1 MLRTVR
7 SLPSLRL
14 LYQQEAATLKGQ
26 VQAKSTYSYTC
37 GELFQPSTT
46 AIRNVHQTAKKET
59 ILLDSSSEK
68 SRYTTMNLQGLKMEC
83 KKRGLKVSGRKLDL
97 VQRLV
102 SQDQLGAENSRSFTN
117 ISGDNTNPLNS
128 SNPKFSLLDKQI
140 KESKIA
146 EAIRYQ
152 KKHDFSVSHKD
163 LNDSKEVKNKLLK
176 NSSLTN
182 SAMQSMKLSAE
193 TGKLDKTRV
202 QDVKTSEKSKY
213 KVDRKLTDN
222 NLSSNKTNERRSA
235 QLKLQAQKRDAEK
248 KAFELRV
255 QADRR
260 AAEVK
265 LQREREAREFKLQAE
280 KKAAELKLQR
290 EREAQELKLQ
300 AERRAA
306 EKKAAEM
313 KLQREREAHELKL
326 RAEKRA
332 AEKKA
337 AKMKLQKEREA
348 QEFKL
353 QAEKEATE
361 MKLQRERETEEVKL
375 QAERKDTEKKAAEL
389 QMKEAEELKQREA
402 SKKADLQTREK
413 VATIT
418 ETIKQSIIKQSAISQ
433 ILSKAH
439 EQSKVDV
446 VASAK
451 RQLQERAK
459 LVQLKEQQQ
468 QQQQKEQRKEQNNNL
483 NSRDVKFL
491 TAFGLST
498 IGWWSLKESS
508 I

>member
-102 SQDQLGAENSRSFTN
+102 SQDQFGAENSRSFTN
-117 ISGDNTNPLNS
+117 ISSNNAS
-128 SNPKFSLLDKQI
+128 SLSPPNPKFSLLDKQI

-146 EAIRYQ
+146 EAIRRQ
-152 KKHDFSVSHKD
+152 KKHDLMDSHKKFS
-163 LNDSKEVKNKLLK
+163 DSKEVRKAPLN
-176 NSSLTN
+176 N
-182 SAMQSMKLSAE
+182 SASTNGSSQAQSVKQSAE
-193 TGKLDKTRV
+193 MAKLDKTGV
-202 QDVKTSEKSKY
+202 QKSKASEEARYKEERKMTDNKLSLNKTSE
-213 KVDRKLTDN
+213 RK
-222 NLSSNKTNERRSA
+222 SA
-235 QLKLQAQKRDAEK
+235 QLKLQAQKREAEK
-248 KAFELRV
+248 KASELKA

-260 AAEVK
+260 AAEVRLQRAREAQELK
-265 LQREREAREFKLQAE
+265 LQAEKKAAEKRAVEMQQQKQREAQELKLQAE
-280 KKAAELKLQR
+280 KKAAELK
-290 EREAQELKLQ
+290 
-300 AERRAA
+300 
-306 EKKAAEM
+306 
-313 KLQREREAHELKL
+313 H
-326 RAEKRA
+326 
-332 AEKKA
+332 
-337 AKMKLQKEREA
+337 KM
-348 QEFKL
+348 
-353 QAEKEATE
+353 
-361 MKLQRERETEEVKL
+361 
-375 QAERKDTEKKAAEL
+375 
-389 QMKEAEELKQREA
+389 MKEAEELKLREA
-402 SKKADLQTREK
+402 TKKADIQTREK

-418 ETIKQSIIKQSAISQ
+418 ETIKQSVIKQSTISQ
-433 ILSKAH
+433 ILNKAH
-439 EQSKVDV
+439 DQSKVDV

-451 RQLQERAK
+451 RQLQDRAK
-459 LVQLKEQQQ
+459 LVQQKQQQQQ
-468 QQQQKEQRKEQNNNL
+468 QQQQKEQRKEQSDNL

>member
-102 SQDQLGAENSRSFTN
+102 SQDQFGAENSRSFTN
-117 ISGDNTNPLNS
+117 ISSNNAS
-128 SNPKFSLLDKQI
+128 SLSPPNPKFSLLDKQI

-146 EAIRYQ
+146 EAIRRQ
-152 KKHDFSVSHKD
+152 KKHDLMDSHKKFS
-163 LNDSKEVKNKLLK
+163 DSKEVRKAPLN
-176 NSSLTN
+176 N
-182 SAMQSMKLSAE
+182 SASTNGSSQAQSVKHSAE
-193 TGKLDKTRV
+193 MAKLDKTGV
-202 QDVKTSEKSKY
+202 QKSKASEEARYKEERKMTDNKLSLDKTSE
-213 KVDRKLTDN
+213 RK
-222 NLSSNKTNERRSA
+222 SA
-235 QLKLQAQKRDAEK
+235 QLKLQAQKREAEK
-248 KAFELRV
+248 KASELKA

-260 AAEVK
+260 AAEVRLQRAREAQELK
-265 LQREREAREFKLQAE
+265 LQAEKKAAEKRAVEMQQQKQREAQELKLQAEKKAAEKRVEMQQQKQREAEELKLQAE
-280 KKAAELKLQR
+280 KKAAELK
-290 EREAQELKLQ
+290 
-300 AERRAA
+300 
-306 EKKAAEM
+306 
-313 KLQREREAHELKL
+313 H
-326 RAEKRA
+326 
-332 AEKKA
+332 
-337 AKMKLQKEREA
+337 KM
-348 QEFKL
+348 
-353 QAEKEATE
+353 
-361 MKLQRERETEEVKL
+361 
-375 QAERKDTEKKAAEL
+375 
-389 QMKEAEELKQREA
+389 MKEAEELKLREA
-402 SKKADLQTREK
+402 TKKADIQTREK

-418 ETIKQSIIKQSAISQ
+418 EAIKQSVIKQSTISQ
-433 ILSKAH
+433 ILNKAH
-439 EQSKVDV
+439 DQSKVDV

-451 RQLQERAK
+451 RQLQDRAK
-459 LVQLKEQQQ
+459 LVQQKQQQQQ
-468 QQQQKEQRKEQNNNL
+468 QQQQKEQRKEQSDNL